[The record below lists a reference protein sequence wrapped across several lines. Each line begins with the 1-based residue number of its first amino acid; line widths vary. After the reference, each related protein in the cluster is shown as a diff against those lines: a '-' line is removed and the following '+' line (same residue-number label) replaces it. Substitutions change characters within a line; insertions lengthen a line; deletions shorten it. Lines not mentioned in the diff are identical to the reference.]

1 MDYSYLDITLFSVLV
16 LVALIVDLKAHQQD
30 KPISMKSAALWSAFW
45 IILALCFAVYVYFTH
60 SAGDSQ
66 LFLAGYF
73 LEKTLSVDNLF
84 VIMAIFT
91 AFSIEDKFQHRV
103 LYFGIIGALVLR
115 FVFIFAGTT
124 IIALLGKPALI
135 FFGLFVLYTAF
146 AMWKNTQTDHEEIED
161 YSNHWSVKFVKKI
174 YPIYPRIESHDFF
187 VRNPQAQNSKTIFS
201 KWAATPLFLCLVCI
215 EFADIMFAFDSVPA
229 VIAITEK
236 PFLVYTSN
244 IFAILGMRSLYFLL
258 AGAKQYLCY
267 LEYAV
272 IVILVFIGIKLLIGT
287 IFAYHIAPML
297 SLAVVMLCL
306 FLGIALSLLKMR
318 NK

>member
-1 MDYSYLDITLFSVLV
+1 MEYSLWDILLFGV
-16 LVALIVDLKAHQQD
+16 LIVAALLIDLKAHQQD
-30 KPISMKSAALWSAFW
+30 KPISMKSAALWSVFW
-45 IILALCFAVYVYFTH
+45 IGLALCFAVYVFVEH
-60 SAGDSQ
+60 SAQDGQ

-91 AFSIEDKFQHRV
+91 AFSIEGKFQHRV
-103 LYFGIIGALVLR
+103 LYFGILGALVLR
-115 FVFIFAGTT
+115 FVFIFAGTA

-135 FFGLFVLYTAF
+135 AFGLFVLYTAF
-146 AMWKNTQTDHEEIED
+146 AMWKNMQSDHEEIED
-161 YSNHWSVKFVKKI
+161 YSQHWSVRFVKRF
-174 YPIYPRIESHDFF
+174 YPIYPKIESHDFF
-187 VRNPQAQNSKTIFS
+187 VRNPDAANSKLLFA

-267 LEYAV
+267 LEHAV
-272 IVILVFIGIKLLIGT
+272 IIILVFIGFKLLIGT
-287 IFAYHIAPML
+287 AVGYHFPPML
-297 SLAVVMLCL
+297 SLAVVMVCL
-306 FLGIALSLLKMR
+306 VLGIVISLMKTA
-318 NK
+318 KK